1 MIKVLK
7 AGFFTT
13 IQDKGRFG
21 FSSIGVPFSGVM
33 DTFSADLANTILNNN
48 LGCAVLEIAFNN
60 CSFQFLTATYIC
72 ISGADFSPKINEKA
86 IKLNQKI
93 VIKKNDILSFG
104 KVNFGAR
111 TYVAVS
117 NGILS
122 EKVLDSRSM
131 FAGITKSFTIKTGD
145 ILQINQNYNE
155 ENNTNASI
163 KVNENYFKLKAIE
176 CFKGPEFDLLS
187 TKQQKQLFEM
197 DFTISKDS
205 DRMGYRLIEVL
216 ENNFPSILTSSVL
229 PGTVQLTPSGKL
241 IILMRDCQITGGYP
255 RILQLNEASINRI
268 AQKNTNEIVN
278 FECLSV

>member
-48 LGCAVLEIAFNN
+48 LDYAVLEIAFNN
-60 CSFQFLTATYIC
+60 CSFQFLTATNIC
-72 ISGADFSPKINEKA
+72 ISGADFSPKINQKA

-93 VIKKNDILSFG
+93 VIKKNDVLSFG

-122 EKVLDSRSM
+122 EKVLNSRSM
-131 FAGITKSFTIKTGD
+131 FAGITKSYTIKTGD

-163 KVNENYFKLKAIE
+163 KVNENYFKSKAIE

-187 TKQQKQLFEM
+187 KKQQKQLFETG
-197 DFTISKDS
+197 FTISKDS